1 MADASESTQFQP
13 GNQFWRARSTH
24 GRRPKFARTAKGAE
38 KLWSACCEYFDWVE
52 ANPLIGAQ
60 LVTFQGAGTIAEV
73 PHRRAM
79 TLEGLCDFIDVDP
92 STWHGWK
99 GSGGLSRPD
108 LIHVITRAERVI
120 YRQKFEGAAAGLLNP
135 NIIAR
140 DLGLADKK
148 EVEGGFV
155 VNINGRAADI

>member
-1 MADASESTQFQP
+1 M
-13 GNQFWRARSTH
+13 
-24 GRRPKFARTAKGAE
+24 
-38 KLWSACCEYFDWVE
+38 
-52 ANPLIGAQ
+52 
-60 LVTFQGAGTIAEV
+60 TFQGAGTLAEV

-92 STWHGWK
+92 STWRQWK
-99 GSGGLSRPD
+99 ESGDDGRPD
-108 LIHVITRAERVI
+108 LIAVITRAERII

-148 EVEGGFV
+148 DHSSTDGTMTPQQIIYRLPDNERG
-155 VNINGRAADI
+155 